1 MTGITAL
8 PATGHSF
15 PITTYI
21 PQSNIQQ
28 QGGNKNTSIQS
39 SYSVQA
45 MPGGAFTT
53 IFAPGTSVQLGQTLA
68 QGQQQGS
75 TVQVCNWHKFV
86 PLFCW
91 EIIRYYLLYQFQ
103 FPLRYFGQEKLQYTF
118 CRWSKWDSPRQQI
131 KHSFQ
136 WELANLDAIVNSLQ
150 CVTVFSSLKMGT

>member
-28 QGGNKNTSIQS
+28 QGGNKNASVQS

-53 IFAPGTSVQLGQTLA
+53 IFAPGTSVQLGQNLS

-75 TVQVCNWHKFV
+75 TVQVGEKLTFSSPFLGIFYWTSEMKSYDKVFLSSFGIL
-86 PLFCW
+86 LFCW
-91 EIIRYYLLYQFQ
+91 PARRIQFYGITLTLALPKVAKVRIEQKFQILLC
-103 FPLRYFGQEKLQYTF
+103 KM
-118 CRWSKWDSPRQQI
+118 
-131 KHSFQ
+131 
-136 WELANLDAIVNSLQ
+136 
-150 CVTVFSSLKMGT
+150 LKNK

>member
-21 PQSNIQQ
+21 PPSNIQQ
-28 QGGNKNTSIQS
+28 HGGNKNASVQS

-53 IFAPGTSVQLGQTLA
+53 IFAPGTSVQLGQQLT

-75 TVQVCNWHKFV
+75 TVQVRTSYINDVADLDSQNALAIMNKAV
-86 PLFCW
+86 
-91 EIIRYYLLYQFQ
+91 Q
-103 FPLRYFGQEKLQYTF
+103 FGQLKFPCEKRKLRHLYHLLLGIPLLKFFLTT
-118 CRWSKWDSPRQQI
+118 
-131 KHSFQ
+131 
-136 WELANLDAIVNSLQ
+136 LANAMELYPPHFLHK
-150 CVTVFSSLKMGT
+150 T

>member
-28 QGGNKNTSIQS
+28 QGGNKNASVQS

-53 IFAPGTSVQLGQTLA
+53 IFAPGTSVQLGQNLS

-75 TVQVCNWHKFV
+75 TVQVGEKLTFSSPFLGIFYWTSEMKSYDKVFLSSFGIL
-86 PLFCW
+86 LFC
-91 EIIRYYLLYQFQ
+91 
-103 FPLRYFGQEKLQYTF
+103 
-118 CRWSKWDSPRQQI
+118 
-131 KHSFQ
+131 
-136 WELANLDAIVNSLQ
+136 
-150 CVTVFSSLKMGT
+150 

>member
-1 MTGITAL
+1 MGSLSGASGSMTGITAL

-75 TVQVCNWHKFV
+75 TVQVRN
-86 PLFCW
+86 
-91 EIIRYYLLYQFQ
+91 
-103 FPLRYFGQEKLQYTF
+103 
-118 CRWSKWDSPRQQI
+118 
-131 KHSFQ
+131 
-136 WELANLDAIVNSLQ
+136 
-150 CVTVFSSLKMGT
+150 

>member
-1 MTGITAL
+1 MGSLSGASGSMTGITAL

-21 PQSNIQQ
+21 PQSNMQQ

-75 TVQVCNWHKFV
+75 TVQVWNIQQLILSFWY
-86 PLFCW
+86 
-91 EIIRYYLLYQFQ
+91 EITNNY
-103 FPLRYFGQEKLQYTF
+103 
-118 CRWSKWDSPRQQI
+118 W
-131 KHSFQ
+131 
-136 WELANLDAIVNSLQ
+136 
-150 CVTVFSSLKMGT
+150 